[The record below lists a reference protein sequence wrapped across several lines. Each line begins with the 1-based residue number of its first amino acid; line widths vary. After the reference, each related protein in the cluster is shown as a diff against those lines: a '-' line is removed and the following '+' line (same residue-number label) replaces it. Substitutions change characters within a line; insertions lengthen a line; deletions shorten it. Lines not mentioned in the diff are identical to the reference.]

1 MRTHHE
7 AIKNESSR
15 TVKKLIEKMREDIL
29 QDTDKSD
36 DKKSYLIEVIMEVL
50 RISKQSNKIPTKLLQ
65 TQIKQKKTDKQ

>member
-1 MRTHHE
+1 MGTNHE
-7 AIKNESSR
+7 GIKNESSR

>member
-1 MRTHHE
+1 MGTNHE
-7 AIKNESSR
+7 GIKNELSR

>member
-1 MRTHHE
+1 MGTNHD
-7 AIKNESSR
+7 AIKNDSNR
-15 TVKKLIEKMREDIL
+15 TIKKLIEKMREDIL

-36 DKKSYLIEVIMEVL
+36 DKKSYWIEVIMEVL